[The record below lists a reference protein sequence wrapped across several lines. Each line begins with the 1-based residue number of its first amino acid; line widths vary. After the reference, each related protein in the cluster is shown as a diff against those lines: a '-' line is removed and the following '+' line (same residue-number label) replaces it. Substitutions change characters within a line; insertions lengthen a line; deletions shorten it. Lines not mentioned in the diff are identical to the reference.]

1 MRDMTHAQAE
11 VPRNGM
17 TTEQFRAAGHALV
30 DWIAEHIEGTAG
42 LPVTPDVA
50 PGDIRA
56 LLPDAAPVAGEPF
69 AALLADLDRVMVPG
83 SVQWQHP
90 SWFAYFPTGAS
101 YPSIL
106 AELASA
112 ALGQQGML
120 WSSSPVT
127 TELELHVLDWLVDE
141 MGLPASWK
149 SDGAG
154 GGVLQHSAS
163 DSTHTALVVARIAA
177 GADPASSV
185 VYTSAQTHS
194 STEKGA
200 RVAGYGHVRLVAVD
214 DVFAARVD
222 ALEAAI
228 AADRAAGLTPVAIVA
243 AVGTTATTAV
253 DPVRAIGEVARR
265 EGLWL
270 HVDAAYAGSAML
282 LPEVRHL
289 QDGLELAD
297 SYTWNPHKWLG
308 VNFDCSVFHVADR
321 APLID
326 AMSILPPYLR
336 GAASD
341 DAAAPDLRDWHV
353 PLGRRPRALKL
364 WWVLRTYGT
373 EGLRSILRDHLAWA
387 TWLDAQVRAHPKL
400 VVSAPTIL
408 GLVTFQHVD
417 GDGATRAL
425 TDALNESRAVAVTG
439 TVLLAPHLPDDGVAA
454 LRVSIGSMLTE
465 RADVESLWERITGLV

>member
-1 MRDMTHAQAE
+1 
-11 VPRNGM
+11 
-17 TTEQFRAAGHALV
+17 
-30 DWIAEHIEGTAG
+30 
-42 LPVTPDVA
+42 
-50 PGDIRA
+50 
-56 LLPDAAPVAGEPF
+56 
-69 AALLADLDRVMVPG
+69 
-83 SVQWQHP
+83 
-90 SWFAYFPTGAS
+90 
-101 YPSIL
+101 
-106 AELASA
+106 
-112 ALGQQGML
+112 
-120 WSSSPVT
+120 
-127 TELELHVLDWLVDE
+127 
-141 MGLPASWK
+141 
-149 SDGAG
+149 
-154 GGVLQHSAS
+154 
-163 DSTHTALVVARIAA
+163 
-177 GADPASSV
+177 
-185 VYTSAQTHS
+185 
-194 STEKGA
+194 
-200 RVAGYGHVRLVAVD
+200 
-214 DVFAARVD
+214 
-222 ALEAAI
+222 
-228 AADRAAGLTPVAIVA
+228 
-243 AVGTTATTAV
+243 
-253 DPVRAIGEVARR
+253 
-265 EGLWL
+265 LWL

-425 TDALNESRAVAVTG
+425 TDALNDSREVAVTG

-465 RADVESLWERITGLV
+465 RTDVESLWERITGLV